1 MLNIADIRQ
10 EYMRAGLH
18 EHDVLPDPLAQ
29 FEVWFNDAVKADLP
43 LPNAMSLATISAGGK
58 PASRLVLL
66 KGVDHGGF
74 VFYTNYD
81 SRKGRE
87 IGANAHAALLFGWLP
102 LERQV
107 RIEGTL
113 ARVGA
118 QEADDY
124 FASRPLGSRHA
135 AIASPQSATIANRAA
150 LEARYQEAV
159 RATGDRPPRPAH
171 WGGYRLMPVEIEFWQ
186 GRANRLHDRLLFSKT
201 AQGWQMT
208 RLAP

>member
-1 MLNIADIRQ
+1 MLNIAHIRE
-10 EYMRAGLH
+10 EYMRAGLD
-18 EHDVLPDPLAQ
+18 ERDVLADPLAQ
-29 FEVWFNDAVKADLP
+29 FTVWFDDAVKADLP
-43 LPNAMSLATISAGGK
+43 LPNAMSLATVSADGK

-113 ARVGA
+113 TRVTA
-118 QEADDY
+118 QESDDY

-135 AIASPQSATIANRAA
+135 AIASPQSATVASRAV
-150 LEARYQEAV
+150 LEARYSEVAGT
-159 RATGDRPPRPAH
+159 AGDKPQRPVH
-171 WGGYRLMPVEIEFWQ
+171 WGGFRLTPVEIEFWQ
-186 GRANRLHDRLLFSKT
+186 GRENRLHDRLLFSKT
-201 AQGWQMT
+201 DQGWRVV